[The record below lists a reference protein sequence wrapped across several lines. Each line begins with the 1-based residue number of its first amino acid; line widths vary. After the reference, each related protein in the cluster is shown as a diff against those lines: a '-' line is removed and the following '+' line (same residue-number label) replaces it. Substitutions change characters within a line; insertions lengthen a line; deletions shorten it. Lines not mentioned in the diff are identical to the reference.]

1 MGQGVW
7 LASPLPLP
15 GCLVLNKLLRSQQTV
30 TQERNKRLVVSTPQY
45 FRVVTEVSESCDE
58 CIKVE
63 YWRFGECHVG
73 PCTGRGPLLWD
84 CQGLRG
90 ILEVEAVLAGSYC
103 GLILADGAL
112 FLSLFRGRFILC
124 YPPQR
129 NTAGPQGTAGFA
141 LCGRR
146 V

>member
-1 MGQGVW
+1 M
-7 LASPLPLP
+7 
-15 GCLVLNKLLRSQQTV
+15 
-30 TQERNKRLVVSTPQY
+30 
-45 FRVVTEVSESCDE
+45 
-58 CIKVE
+58 
-63 YWRFGECHVG
+63 
-73 PCTGRGPLLWD
+73 
-84 CQGLRG
+84 
-90 ILEVEAVLAGSYC
+90 EAVLAGSYC